1 MATEAQP
8 FSQEL
13 HKFLDLDVFRITG
26 VEIFPRLRPDAKPQH
41 GPLRFATPRE
51 RVPRYKLLSL
61 STLWGIA
68 VVRRIKA
75 RGKSLAVL
83 CS

>member
-1 MATEAQP
+1 MG
-8 FSQEL
+8 FSQEP
-13 HKFLDLDVFRITG
+13 HKFLCLDVFRTTG
-26 VEIFPRLRPDAKPQH
+26 VDIFPQLKPDAKPQH
-41 GPLRFATPRE
+41 GPLRFATRRE

-61 STLWGIA
+61 STPWGIA

-83 CS
+83 CI